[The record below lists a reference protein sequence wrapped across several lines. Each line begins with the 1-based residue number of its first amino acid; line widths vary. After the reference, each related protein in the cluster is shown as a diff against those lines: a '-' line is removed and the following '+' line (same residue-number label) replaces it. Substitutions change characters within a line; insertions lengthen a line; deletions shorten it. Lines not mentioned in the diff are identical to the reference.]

1 MQTPVSFYDS
11 SVWNVILLV
20 VVLYGSL
27 LLAQVLKSK
36 GPLSK
41 SLMPNAVLGGVIILV
56 ISTICKIVTGN
67 YLFELDYMS
76 VSGKGLVNLE
86 VITYHSLAIGF
97 IALSLRPAENKKS
110 SSRTWEVIDSG
121 LLCISGY
128 LIQAVIGL
136 IVTIVAALIVK
147 GVAPGSGILLCF
159 GFGQGTGQAMTQG
172 ANFDAAAGSGETY
185 LNLGLTLAAFGFLI
199 ASLGGVVIINF
210 LRRKNL
216 IKTVEK
222 GTIIIDKAEE
232 EKLVR
237 DELIDNEAVD
247 RMSIQFGLI
256 MLAYLL
262 AFIFMKVLG
271 SVAGG
276 MIGTVYG
283 FNFLFGVLGALIIKK
298 VLAVLVDKGIMKRQ
312 YNNSFL
318 LNRISGFA
326 FDLMIVSGI
335 AAIQIHLLTG
345 YVLIIALL
353 VTLGTVATFAYVMFV
368 CKKKFSD
375 YAYEQFMAFFGML
388 TGTASTG
395 MILLRSVDPGLE
407 TKASENLVLE
417 NLPAIILALPLLV
430 IVSMLY
436 SSYETV
442 MSVPNAVALLGIVI
456 VYGLILNVVLFRNYL
471 KRPSK
476 NK

>member
-1 MQTPVSFYDS
+1 MQTPISFYS
-11 SVWNVILLV
+11 SDVWNIILLIVIL
-20 VVLYGSL
+20 YGAL
-27 LLAQVLKSK
+27 LIAQILKSK

-41 SLMPNAVLGGVIILV
+41 SLMPNAVLGGVIILI
-56 ISTICKIVTGN
+56 ISTICKIVTGD
-67 YLFELDYMS
+67 YLFDLEGF
-76 VSGKGLVNLE
+76 VVAGKGVENLE
-86 VITYHSLAIGF
+86 IITYHSLAIGF
-97 IALSLRPAENKKS
+97 IALSLRPAESKKS
-110 SSRTWEVIDSG
+110 TARTWEVIDSG

-136 IVTIVAALIVK
+136 LVTIIAALIVK
-147 GVAPGSGILLCF
+147 GVVPGCGILLCF

-210 LRRKNL
+210 LRKRNL
-216 IKTVEK
+216 VKTVEK
-222 GTIIIDKAEE
+222 GTIVIDKVDED
-232 EKLVR
+232 KLVR
-237 DELIDNEAVD
+237 EELIDNESVD
-247 RMSIQFGLI
+247 RLSIQFGLI
-256 MLAYLL
+256 MFAYTI
-262 AFIFMKVLG
+262 AFLFMKILG

-283 FNFLFGVLGALIIKK
+283 FNFLFGVLGALIVKK
-298 VLAVLVDKGIMKRQ
+298 VLEVLTRKGIVKRQ
-312 YNNSFL
+312 YNNAFL

-335 AAIQIHLLTG
+335 AAIQLHLLTG
-345 YVLIIALL
+345 YILIIALL
-353 VTLGTVATFAYVMFV
+353 VILGTIATFAYVMFV
-368 CKKKFSD
+368 CKKKFSG

-407 TKASENLVLE
+407 TPASENLVLE

-442 MSVPNAVALLGIVI
+442 MSVPNAVVLLGIVLL
-456 VYGLILNVVLFRNYL
+456 YGIILNIVLFRNYL
-471 KRPSK
+471 GKK
-476 NK
+476 KHNK